1 MRAPAEARTSD
12 AALASTFRGPRWTW
26 RTRVRVTALGAL
38 IAVALRLVY
47 ATLRVRWA
55 DAGDMLGRRRAGE
68 RFVFASWHDGLPL
81 LPLVLRHVPAGFR
94 PRALISWHRDAEIAA
109 QTLRRFGVHFMRG
122 SSTRGG
128 LGAVRGLLGAHRAG
142 EDVVMIPD
150 GPRGPRHDAKIG
162 VAQIGQLAR
171 AQVVPI
177 ALAAAPCRR
186 LGSWDRMQIPLPFGR
201 VVIRFGAPVDVAD
214 GGEDGRVRVQTAMDA
229 NVAEAARELEALS

>member
-1 MRAPAEARTSD
+1 MT
-12 AALASTFRGPRWTW
+12 L
-26 RTRVRVTALGAL
+26 LGAV
-38 IAVALRLVY
+38 IALVLHLVY
-47 ATLRVRWA
+47 ATLRVCWS
-55 DAGDMLGRRRAGE
+55 DAGDMLGRRRSGE

-109 QTLRRFGVHFMRG
+109 QALRRFGVHFIRG

-142 EDVVMIPD
+142 EDVVVIPD
-150 GPRGPRHDAKIG
+150 GPRGPRHEAKIG
-162 VAQIGQLAR
+162 VAQIGQLTHAYI
-171 AQVVPI
+171 VPI

-201 VVIRFGAPVDVAD
+201 VAIRFGPPVDV
-214 GGEDGRVRVQTAMDA
+214 GEGDDTGLARLQAAMDA
-229 NVAEAARELEALS
+229 NVAEAARQVEGMR